1 MDEITGSSDKIARII
16 KVIDDIAFQTNILAL
31 NAAVEAA
38 RAGEAGAG
46 FAVVADEVRSLA
58 QRCAVAARDTTTLI
72 EESVLNSRTGQ
83 SKVTEIV
90 DAIRTIAE
98 DSKRVRELVDEVN
111 LGGREQA
118 RGIEHIGKAM
128 TQMEHV
134 TQSTAAIAEESAS
147 AAEELNA
154 QSQALMK
161 VVDRLSAMAGER

>member
-38 RAGEAGAG
+38 RAGEAGLG
-46 FAVVADEVRSLA
+46 FAVVANEVRSLA
-58 QRCAVAARDTTTLI
+58 HRCAGAAKDTTVLI
-72 EESVLNSRTGQ
+72 EESVSNASTGQ
-83 SKVTEIV
+83 SQVTEIV
-90 DAIRTIAE
+90 DVMRTIAE
-98 DSKRVRELVDEVN
+98 DSKRVKQLVDEVN
-111 LGGREQA
+111 LGGQEQA

-134 TQSTAAIAEESAS
+134 TQSNAAIAEESAS

-161 VVDRLSAMAGER
+161 VVDRLSVMVGNR